1 MNGAPQMTGITT
13 REDCLRADAIDAL
26 APFRER
32 FSLPEGI
39 IYLDGNSLGA
49 LPKAAA
55 ERARDVIARE
65 WGTDLIASW
74 NTNDWFDLPVRIG
87 TKLAKLVGGESGAC
101 VATDTTSINV
111 FKALGAALD
120 IQREDHPE
128 RRVIVS
134 ERENFPTD
142 LYMVEGMIEF
152 LDRGYELRLI
162 DDELTADQA
171 IGNDTAVVLLTQVN
185 YRSGRQWNLNE
196 ITELA
201 HERGALIIWDLCH
214 SIGAVPIALDAAGA
228 DFAVG
233 CTYKYL
239 NGGPGSPAF
248 IWVAERHTSRAR
260 QPLSGWWGHKSPFEM
275 AVSFEPVDGARRFL
289 TGTQPIIS
297 LATMEVGLDIA
308 LEADEQ
314 ALREKSLALTSLF
327 IELVESRISGHP
339 LTLITPREAG
349 ERGSHVS
356 FVHPEGFSVMKALIA
371 RGVIG
376 DYREPGVLRFGVTP
390 LYLGYADIWDAVEAL
405 RLVLENEEWN
415 TPEFRVRGAVT

>member
-1 MNGAPQMTGITT
+1 MTGIIT
-13 REDCLRADAIDAL
+13 REDCLRLDASDSL
-26 APFRER
+26 ASFRER
-32 FSLPEGI
+32 FSLPEGV

-55 ERARDVIARE
+55 ERAREVIARE

-87 TKLAKLVGGESGAC
+87 AKLAKLVGGESGAC

-162 DDELTADQA
+162 DDELSAEQA
-171 IGNDTAVVLLTQVN
+171 IGDDTAVVLLTQVN
-185 YRSGRQWNLNE
+185 YRSGRQWNLKG

-214 SIGAVPIALDAAGA
+214 SVGAVPIALDAAGA

-248 IWVAERHTSRAR
+248 MGVAERHASRER

-275 AVSFEPVDGARRFL
+275 AVTFEPVDGARRFL

-327 IELVESRISGHP
+327 IALVESRISGHA
-339 LTLITPREAG
+339 LTLITPRDPD

-415 TPEFRVRGAVT
+415 TPDFRIRGAVT